1 MSSEWIGPSRSE
13 AVSIK
18 SLRAAGHERIFF
30 LCNRFHQLPPR
41 EQERVREYGLA
52 KLSPLTELG
61 EGGVFFVDS
70 LDALQG
76 RLNNDPS
83 LLDGSG
89 MPPIETSLAR
99 FLTDERGR
107 LKILRPAYHLKDS
120 IREVRH
126 TIPGQED
133 MLKDDL
139 KAVEERYRKSQEPL
153 QQLQVQREQIVSR
166 VRLVHAKTRTRVA
179 QKAQTFY
186 FGLANKV
193 EDWIRDYEVQEPL
206 EAGELRKEEERE
218 KAIKRVSEEIAQ
230 YVQSK
235 IEPEAIEWQQSELQ
249 PLLEETARELKS
261 ELDPKMGEFLRN
273 LDNVRLEVTRGVA
286 PSQLPKKAIGGDVTP
301 ANRILSAGGGGI
313 IGGAG
318 TAWIGATF
326 GFREMAK
333 YLLPNVGIGAGLVL
347 LGFSNPLI
355 LIPTLLGVAVF
366 QRGRIVARMTRG
378 LKEHIGQGYARQLH
392 EKAADNATA
401 VAEEIESKF
410 KELEMA
416 LDKGMG
422 EQIEHLREEVES
434 VLAEK
439 RKGQAQTERRLKELA
454 SGRKRVD
461 DIDEKL
467 DELINQVAL

>member
-218 KAIKRVSEEIAQ
+218 KASKRLSEEIAQ

-235 IEPEAIEWQQSELQ
+235 IEPEAIE
-249 PLLEETARELKS
+249 
-261 ELDPKMGEFLRN
+261 
-273 LDNVRLEVTRGVA
+273 
-286 PSQLPKKAIGGDVTP
+286 
-301 ANRILSAGGGGI
+301 
-313 IGGAG
+313 
-318 TAWIGATF
+318 
-326 GFREMAK
+326 
-333 YLLPNVGIGAGLVL
+333 
-347 LGFSNPLI
+347 
-355 LIPTLLGVAVF
+355 
-366 QRGRIVARMTRG
+366 
-378 LKEHIGQGYARQLH
+378 
-392 EKAADNATA
+392 
-401 VAEEIESKF
+401 
-410 KELEMA
+410 
-416 LDKGMG
+416 
-422 EQIEHLREEVES
+422 
-434 VLAEK
+434 
-439 RKGQAQTERRLKELA
+439 
-454 SGRKRVD
+454 
-461 DIDEKL
+461 
-467 DELINQVAL
+467 